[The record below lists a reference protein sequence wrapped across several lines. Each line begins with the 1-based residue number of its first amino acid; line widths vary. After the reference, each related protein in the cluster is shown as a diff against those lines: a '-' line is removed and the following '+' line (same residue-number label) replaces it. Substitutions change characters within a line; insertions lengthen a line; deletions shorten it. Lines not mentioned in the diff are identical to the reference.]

1 MRRAGAATMLASM
14 LAIAGASAL
23 AAPRQRHAAP
33 VGPPPFCIERGGLLG
48 PGSTPQDCRYYDY
61 QGCLEAAAVTRG
73 NCVRNIDAK

>member
-1 MRRAGAATMLASM
+1 MLRAGAGIVLAS
-14 LAIAGASAL
+14 LLVVAAAS

-33 VGPPPFCIERGGLLG
+33 VGPPPFCIERGGLEG